1 MMGDYVRNILRPANT
16 LSELCP
22 KAADALASS
31 CDRSPALPFS
41 VYALTP
47 TISPNL
53 LQNIQSL
60 GKLPAMPARR
70 ASAAAQN
77 IASAVSRVH
86 KSNGSNHSVS
96 GPSSLAPSSQNAP
109 YSSSSLP
116 ATPQQKVVYVLVNR
130 LKSKVCMALSSQS

>member
-16 LSELCP
+16 FRAVPQVGRRASVVLRPLSCP
-22 KAADALASS
+22 
-31 CDRSPALPFS
+31 LPFS
-41 VYALTP
+41 VCALTP
-47 TISPNL
+47 TTSPNL